1 MVNYAQSI
9 SFTHNYIKKKVKT
22 IFYNILEVFMDYKE
36 SKFYIEK
43 NQKQIDKFRKL
54 CQDLPDYAAKFLQSK
69 EFDSSYST
77 LIVYA
82 YDLNLF
88 FEFLKKSNPQ
98 LKDVEL
104 KNIQIECLEQLN
116 EDDFLEF
123 QHYLRKTTINGKVH
137 TNNNKSIARKITS
150 LRGLFKFLKRKNYIK
165 YDIVGSIPVPKYN
178 DRKTEIVRL
187 KTEQDNNE
195 LEQFLVGVDEIL
207 ENENI
212 SDHQKN
218 YLARDYIRDKALIY
232 IFLGTGIRLSECEGL
247 DVSDVDIDNKSLRI
261 KRKGGFY
268 DTVYFN
274 DKVKDVVDEYLQY
287 RNEKYENEESAA
299 LLLTTSRKRMGVSA
313 IRNVVKKY
321 IKIIMLKHM
330 TTHKLRATYGSY
342 LYKITGDIRL
352 VADVL
357 GHSNI
362 NTTAKYYASQT
373 EENKRKAAEIDL

>member
-1 MVNYAQSI
+1 M
-9 SFTHNYIKKKVKT
+9 
-22 IFYNILEVFMDYKE
+22 
-36 SKFYIEK
+36 
-43 NQKQIDKFRKL
+43 
-54 CQDLPDYAAKFLQSK
+54 
-69 EFDSSYST
+69 
-77 LIVYA
+77 
-82 YDLNLF
+82 
-88 FEFLKKSNPQ
+88 
-98 LKDVEL
+98 
-104 KNIQIECLEQLN
+104 
-116 EDDFLEF
+116 
-123 QHYLRKTTINGKVH
+123 
-137 TNNNKSIARKITS
+137 
-150 LRGLFKFLKRKNYIK
+150 
-165 YDIVGSIPVPKYN
+165 GSIPVPKYN

-212 SDHQKN
+212 SGHQKN

-287 RNEKYENEESAA
+287 RNEKYENEESTA

>member
-1 MVNYAQSI
+1 
-9 SFTHNYIKKKVKT
+9 
-22 IFYNILEVFMDYKE
+22 MDYKE

-43 NQKQIDKFRKL
+43 NQKQIDKFRTL
-54 CQDLPDYAAKFLQSK
+54 CSELPGYAAKFLQSK
-69 EFDSSYST
+69 EFDSGYST

-82 YDLNLF
+82 YDLKLF
-88 FEFLKKSNPQ
+88 FEFLKHSNPQ
-98 LKDVEL
+98 LKDVL
-104 KNIQIECLEQLN
+104 IQDITIETLEQLN

-123 QHYLRKTTINGKVH
+123 QHFLRKATINGKTH

-187 KTEQDNNE
+187 KTDKDNNE
-195 LEQFLVGVDEIL
+195 LEYFLNGVDEIL
-207 ENENI
+207 ENDNI

-247 DVSDVDIDNKSLRI
+247 DITDVDIDNKSLRI

-268 DTVYFN
+268 DVVYFN
-274 DKVKDVVDEYLQY
+274 DKVKEVIEDYLQY
-287 RNEKYENEESAA
+287 RKEKYENEDTTA
-299 LLLTTSRKRMGVSA
+299 LLLTTSRNRMGVSA

-321 IKIIMLKHM
+321 VKMIMLKHM

-357 GHSNI
+357 GHTNI
-362 NTTAKYYASQT
+362 NTTAKFYAAQT
-373 EENKRKAAEIDL
+373 EENKRKAAEIEL